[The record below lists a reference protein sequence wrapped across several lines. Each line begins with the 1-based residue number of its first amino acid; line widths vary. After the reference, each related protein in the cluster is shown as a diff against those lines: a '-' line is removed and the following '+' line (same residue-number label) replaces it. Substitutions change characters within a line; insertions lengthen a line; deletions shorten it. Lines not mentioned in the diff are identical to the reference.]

1 MADTTPPLDTY
12 SDIEPN
18 TVPPPLKQPVVRSRD
33 GRLIA
38 GVADGLAAAWGWRS
52 WAVRLGFIA
61 ATALAGLGIVLYAAG
76 WILIPEEGRPESV
89 AQRMVR
95 SMNIQRAWVGFGLLL
110 AGGLIVGR
118 VANIDGGILV
128 AGALLVSGYALYTG
142 AFTLP
147 PAPVVPPTGDGPP
160 AYVYERAARPARPPR
175 PKSYL
180 GRLTLG
186 AMLVTLGIMGA
197 LDATGASRPTTR
209 HYAAAAILVIGVG
222 LLLGFMFGRSRG
234 LIALG
239 LLLLPVVAAAA
250 VADYRFGTTW
260 ETVTITP
267 DSLTELSPA
276 YQIGSGDITLDLS
289 RVDFAG
295 ESLVLDLDA
304 GIGSIHVHVP
314 PEVAIEATANAIVGD
329 VQVGGLRSS
338 GLGAEVIRSTN
349 GTAGRIVI
357 DADVRIGSIT
367 IRRFDSA
374 ALEQPRSI
382 GGVGGSTPTA
392 INNRVVQLAGG
403 VGYEE
408 PRSVEEIAGTYEV
421 LDGHLV
427 LDLSR
432 VVEPDAVVPINFV
445 GFGEATV
452 IVPPDARVFATG
464 DIPMADLEGTP
475 DDGVPVWER
484 PGDGITL
491 IINASGP
498 WVSIEE
504 G

>member
-12 SDIEPN
+12 PDIEPD

-52 WAVRLGFIA
+52 WLVRLGFIA

-76 WILIPEEGRPESV
+76 WILIPEEGQPESV

-118 VANIDGGILV
+118 VANIDSGILV
-128 AGALLVSGYALYTG
+128 AGALLVTGYALYTG
-142 AFTLP
+142 AFALP
-147 PAPVVPPTGDGPP
+147 PAPPVTSTEDSPP
-160 AYVYERAARPARPPR
+160 AYVYERAARPVRSPR

-186 AMLVTLGIMGA
+186 AALVTLGIMGA
-197 LDATGASRPTTR
+197 LDATGAARPTTR
-209 HYAAAAILVIGVG
+209 HYAAATILVIGVG
-222 LLLGFMFGRSRG
+222 LLLGFTFGRSRG

-250 VADYRFGTTW
+250 IADYRFGTAW
-260 ETVTITP
+260 QTVTLTP
-267 DSLTELSPA
+267 DSLAELPAA
-276 YQIGSGDITLDLS
+276 YQIGSGDIDLDLS

-295 ESLVLDLDA
+295 ETRTLDLDM

-314 PEVAIEATANAIVGD
+314 PGVAIEATANAIVGD

-338 GLGAEVIRSTN
+338 GLGAEVTRNSGGSA
-349 GTAGRIVI
+349 GTLVV
-357 DADVRIGSIT
+357 DADVRIGSIA
-367 IRRFDSA
+367 IHRFDSA
-374 ALEQPRSI
+374 ALEPPGSI
-382 GGVGGSTPTA
+382 VDIAGIAPIAINGGVVRLP
-392 INNRVVQLAGG
+392 GG

-408 PRSVEEIAGTYEV
+408 PRSVEEIAGTYEI
-421 LDGHLV
+421 LDGRLI

-432 VVEPDAVVPINFV
+432 IVEPDAVVPISFV

-452 IVPPDARVFATG
+452 IVPPDARVVATG
-464 DIPMADLEGTP
+464 DLPITDLAGTP
-475 DDGVPVWER
+475 DDGLRVWER

-498 WVSIEE
+498 SVSIEE